1 MTVQERY
8 DQFQESVKPKEALL
22 ENTRRRMLAEASV
35 DKLRARRRRRRT
47 GRALSYLVACA
58 AGAVLCF
65 AALHV
70 PALTQY
76 LPFDGAA
83 QNGTAAIGQ
92 ESVVQPQDSASGT
105 VQEGETEQIADVSIY
120 YVENGQ
126 LQSETQSLVCTVE
139 DVFAAWAQKNE
150 VADVTVQSVSLD
162 DAGTDVMGVRIDFSA
177 QLRDQL
183 DSQGNKLMALSM
195 TLAEYLNADGVV
207 LTADGKPL

>member
-76 LPFDGAA
+76 LPFDGIA

-92 ESVVQPQDSASGT
+92 ESVVQTQDSASGA
-105 VQEGETEQIADVSIY
+105 VQEGETEQIADVNIY

-162 DAGTDVMGVRIDFSA
+162 DAGADVMGVRIDFSA

-207 LTADGKPL
+207 LTAGGKPL

>member
-8 DQFQESVKPKEALL
+8 DQFQESVKPNEMLL
-22 ENTRRRMLAEASV
+22 ENTRRRMLGEASV

-47 GRALSYLVACA
+47 GRVLSYLIACA
-58 AGAVLCF
+58 AGVALCF
-65 AALHV
+65 IALRV
-70 PALTQY
+70 PAVAQY
-76 LPFDGAA
+76 LAFDNAKSQQMVSTQA
-83 QNGTAAIGQ
+83 QGQVQMQ
-92 ESVVQPQDSASGT
+92 ESTSAAS
-105 VQEGETEQIADVSIY
+105 QEGEQEQVADINIY
-120 YVENGQ
+120 YVDNGQ

-162 DAGTDVMGVRIDFSA
+162 DAGADVMGVRIDFSA